1 MYPEVV
7 PVSELVDE
15 LKESP
20 PIYPEVVP
28 VSELVDQEL
37 PHPEVVPVSELVE
50 NEHDNAGELIKNK
63 AITIEEN
70 IVFRACAIVNSVS
83 LFSY

>member
-15 LKESP
+15 LKDSP

-50 NEHDNAGELIKNK
+50 NEHDNAGKLNK
-63 AITIEEN
+63 DKPMTIEEN
-70 IVFRACAIVNSVS
+70 IVLRICAIINS
-83 LFSY
+83 F